1 MTSAATQNW
10 KDVNELTEPT
20 LSAAGR
26 DWLSEYGSLTERI
39 EAIVGT
45 MRLELLGEDMGALRP
60 QEADLLGV
68 SVTQPGRVREVVL
81 FGPEQP
87 WIYAR
92 TVIPQATSA
101 QFERLGT
108 RPLGRFLFSQPG
120 MERKLLQVRQLHSG
134 HFLHRKARTHAG
146 NTVDLLWARRCLW
159 RWQDKS
165 MLVSEVF
172 LPDSPIYR

>member
-1 MTSAATQNW
+1 MTSAAAQYW
-10 KDVNELTEPT
+10 KNVNELADPT
-20 LSAAGR
+20 LSAAAR

-45 MRLELLGEDMGALRP
+45 MRLELLGEDMGPLRP
-60 QEADLLGV
+60 GEASLLDV
-68 SVTQPGRVREVVL
+68 SVRQPGRIREVVL
-81 FGPEQP
+81 YGPEQP
-87 WIYAR
+87 WIFAR
-92 TVIPQATSA
+92 TVIPQATSE
-101 QFERLGT
+101 QFGCLGE

-120 MERKLLQVRQLHSG
+120 MQRELLEVRQLSSRHY
-134 HFLHRKARTHAG
+134 LHRKARVHAANESG
-146 NTVDLLWARRCLW
+146 PLWARRCLW